1 MKHQVVCQS
10 VYANESL
17 NVVAEKIKG
26 ISFAQLMI
34 IIRQWILAT
43 RPFVTLSQICSKVL
57 GEEVS
62 ALKAFNLIHAF
73 VAFFA
78 MLLLGGN
85 SWMMQIALIAWFAVT
100 ALQCKRD
107 GWSQEEE

>member
-1 MKHQVVCQS
+1 MKNQVVYQS
-10 VYANESL
+10 VYTNESL
-17 NVVAEKIKG
+17 NVVVEKIKG

-34 IIRQWILAT
+34 VIRQWILST
-43 RPFVTLSQICSKVL
+43 RPFVTLSQFCSQVL

-62 ALKAFNLIHAF
+62 TLKAFNLVHAF

-85 SWMMQIALIAWFAVT
+85 SWLLQIALIAWFAVT

-107 GWSQEEE
+107 GWSQE